1 MSELKTFQGPQNQVL
16 LLRAHFEAT
25 LAGKGGLFQG
35 FSRAV
40 ALWSRH
46 SVCPAAEAATP
57 R

>member
-35 FSRAV
+35 GGSLEQARRV
-40 ALWSRH
+40 PGS
-46 SVCPAAEAATP
+46 
-57 R
+57 